1 MEVVPLKDAV
11 VGHIAG
17 VLWILLAAVGFLLL
31 VATANVANLF
41 IARAESRHREIAIQ
55 QALGADRGALMGLF
69 LGESAVL
76 AAAGGVLGVGLAAVG
91 TGLLR
96 RLGPAEI
103 PRLEQVG
110 LDGQVLAVAAG
121 ASLIAALVFALLPFA
136 RHARLNLR
144 TTMGD
149 EGLGATV
156 SRGTQRT
163 RQGLVVI
170 QVAFALVL
178 LVGSGLLVRTF
189 DNLRRVD
196 PGFDGSHV
204 LTVEMTLPG
213 SEFPKDV
220 DRTRFMLDLSEKVA
234 ALPGVERATFTAD
247 LPLNGNEWRDA
258 VAVEGALPEK
268 GTLGTT
274 ALRLFV
280 GPGYLE
286 AIGARLVRGRELERH
301 DFADQPR
308 AVVVNESFARQ
319 RWPDGESPLGKRIAQ
334 WWDGIDPAADIW
346 YTVVG
351 VVEDIREK
359 SLMEEPEPTIYLPTV
374 FLPEAEFAMFVRN
387 MILVVETSVEPAALI
402 PDVRRQVQEFHA
414 EVPINAVRTLAAV
427 QAGSFQQVSFAM
439 LLLLIASGVTV
450 ALGFVGVYG
459 VVSYVVGQR
468 TREFGVR
475 MALGAQKRHVRGAV
489 LRQGSAAS
497 LVGILLGL
505 AGALTLTRWLEAL
518 LFGVSRTD
526 VSVYAGAAL
535 ALFLTVLAAALVP
548 ARRAAAIDPV
558 TAIRTE

>member
-1 MEVVPLKDAV
+1 
-11 VGHIAG
+11 
-17 VLWILLAAVGFLLL
+17 
-31 VATANVANLF
+31 
-41 IARAESRHREIAIQ
+41 
-55 QALGADRGALMGLF
+55 
-69 LGESAVL
+69 
-76 AAAGGVLGVGLAAVG
+76 
-91 TGLLR
+91 
-96 RLGPAEI
+96 
-103 PRLEQVG
+103 
-110 LDGQVLAVAAG
+110 
-121 ASLIAALVFALLPFA
+121 
-136 RHARLNLR
+136 
-144 TTMGD
+144 
-149 EGLGATV
+149 
-156 SRGTQRT
+156 
-163 RQGLVVI
+163 
-170 QVAFALVL
+170 
-178 LVGSGLLVRTF
+178 
-189 DNLRRVD
+189 
-196 PGFDGSHV
+196 
-204 LTVEMTLPG
+204 
-213 SEFPKDV
+213 
-220 DRTRFMLDLSEKVA
+220 
-234 ALPGVERATFTAD
+234 
-247 LPLNGNEWRDA
+247 
-258 VAVEGALPEK
+258 
-268 GTLGTT
+268 
-274 ALRLFV
+274 
-280 GPGYLE
+280 
-286 AIGARLVRGRELERH
+286 
-301 DFADQPR
+301 
-308 AVVVNESFARQ
+308 
-319 RWPDGESPLGKRIAQ
+319 
-334 WWDGIDPAADIW
+334 
-346 YTVVG
+346 
-351 VVEDIREK
+351 
-359 SLMEEPEPTIYLPTV
+359 MEEPEPTIYLPTV